1 MLFDIFI
8 NFVLQLVEYDSLY
21 LNSMKIIN
29 LYILRSHIGPF
40 LFGFSTVVFIFLM
53 QFIINSL
60 DKLLGKGIETTVIA
74 QAIVLNIPWMVVLAA
89 PMGVLFATLMAFGAM
104 SANYEIPI
112 IKSAG
117 TSLFSMMKPVI
128 VFGFVLSV
136 ILFWFNDY
144 ILPES
149 NHQAK
154 VLMSDIQ
161 RKKPTFAI
169 QPGQF
174 SPNMGGRIILAR
186 KVDSISGELYDITIY
201 DYSHSNQQNIISADS
216 GIIGFSKD
224 YSNLIINLF
233 NGEIH
238 QRNNFDLK
246 DYKIINFK
254 EYQIKTEASGFDFNR
269 TDVNLISRGDRE
281 MRISDMQ
288 KVVDENRIGSN
299 FSKKIID
306 SLTTK
311 HLDYV
316 LLGKEYRDAKNTKSS
331 EYIIDSNRREILSRV
346 QKNVNFLSSDIKNN
360 AYTIE
365 NRDDNIRKYEVE
377 IWKKYSIPLACLVF
391 VFVGVPLG
399 IRTKGGNF
407 GISAAISLGFYIVY
421 WGCLIAGEKLADKG
435 IISPFMGMF
444 FADIIILLI
453 GIILT
458 LKINNEMFQIRSI
471 FKRD

>member
-1 MLFDIFI
+1 
-8 NFVLQLVEYDSLY
+8 
-21 LNSMKIIN
+21 MKIVN
-29 LYILRSHIGPF
+29 YYILRAHVGPF
-40 LFGFSTVVFIFLM
+40 LFGFSTVLFIFLM

-60 DKLLGKGIETTVIA
+60 DKLLGKGIETSIIV
-74 QAIVLNIPWMVVLAA
+74 QAILYNIPWMVVLAA
-89 PMGVLFATLMAFGAM
+89 PMGVLFSTLMAFGTM
-104 SANYEIPI
+104 SANYEVPI

-128 VFGFVLSV
+128 VAGAVLSV
-136 ILFWFNDY
+136 VLFWFNDY
-144 ILPES
+144 VLPES

-161 RKKPTFAI
+161 RKKPTFAL
-169 QPGQF
+169 QAGQF
-174 SPNMGGRIILAR
+174 SPNMGGKIILAR
-186 KVDSISGELYDITIY
+186 EIDSISGELYDVTIY
-201 DYSHSNQQNIISADS
+201 DYSQMNQQNIVSADS

-233 NGEIH
+233 SGEIH
-238 QRNNFDLK
+238 QRNNQDLK
-246 DYKIINFK
+246 DYKIIKFR
-254 EYQIKTEASGFDFNR
+254 EYQVKTEASGFDFNR

-281 MRISDMQ
+281 MQIKDME
-288 KVVDENRIGSN
+288 KVVSTNQQSKE
-299 FSKKIID
+299 FSVKIID
-306 SLTTK
+306 SLTTQ

-316 LLGKEYRDAKNTKSS
+316 LNGKEYRDKSKVKTKD
-331 EYIIDSNRREILSRV
+331 YKIDTARREVLARV
-346 QKNVNFLSSDIKNN
+346 QRNLSFLSSDLRNN
-360 AYTIE
+360 AFTIE
-365 NRDDNIRKYEVE
+365 NRNDNIQKYEVE

-407 GISAAISLGFYIVY
+407 GISAAISLGFYIIY

-444 FADIIILLI
+444 FADIIVLFI

-458 LKINNEMFQIRSI
+458 LQINNEMFKLSSL
-471 FKRD
+471 FKKEK

>member
-1 MLFDIFI
+1 
-8 NFVLQLVEYDSLY
+8 
-21 LNSMKIIN
+21 MKIIN

-306 SLTTK
+306 SLTSK

>member
-1 MLFDIFI
+1 
-8 NFVLQLVEYDSLY
+8 
-21 LNSMKIIN
+21 MKIIN
-29 LYILRSHIGPF
+29 LYILRSHVGPF

-60 DKLLGKGIETTVIA
+60 DKLLGKGIETSVIV

-104 SANYEIPI
+104 SANYEVPI

-128 VFGFVLSV
+128 AFGFVLSIV
-136 ILFWFNDY
+136 LFWFNDY

-174 SPNMGGRIILAR
+174 SPNMGGHIILAR
-186 KVDSISGELYDITIY
+186 KVDSISGKLYDVTIY

-233 NGEIH
+233 DGEIH
-238 QRNNFDLK
+238 QRNNFELK

-281 MRISDMQ
+281 MRIKDMQ
-288 KVVDENRIGSN
+288 AVVDENRIAAN

-306 SLTTK
+306 SLAIN

-316 LLGKEYRDAKNTKSS
+316 LLGKEYRDKNKIKSEKFS
-331 EYIIDSNRREILSRV
+331 IDSNKREVLSRV
-346 QKNVNFLSSDIKNN
+346 QKNVNFLSSDLRNN

-365 NRDDNIRKYEVE
+365 NRNDNIRKYEVE

-421 WGCLIAGEKLADKG
+421 WGFLIAGEKLADKG

-444 FADIIILLI
+444 FADIIIFVI

-471 FKRD
+471 FKKEL